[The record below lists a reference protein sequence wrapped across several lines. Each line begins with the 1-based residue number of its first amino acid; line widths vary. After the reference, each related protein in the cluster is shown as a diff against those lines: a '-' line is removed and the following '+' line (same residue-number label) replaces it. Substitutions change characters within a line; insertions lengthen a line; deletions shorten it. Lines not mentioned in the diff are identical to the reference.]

1 MSRAGLLR
9 LYRWLAL
16 AFALPLL
23 AVIGSGLLLALEPIA
38 HQAALRPGTLTTDR
52 VDALLDRYDPL
63 GQAWLIAF
71 KPYDDRLL
79 IGPPAPRPPLAVDL
93 ATGELSHG
101 GASLSD
107 AYLAAKRLHG
117 SLMLALRPLVLAS
130 TYAMLVLIA
139 LAAAVGLPRPWERV
153 AGWPKAVAWV
163 LLPFLVASPLTGLL
177 IAHGITLAPV
187 PQPSLG
193 QPVPLREAVRI
204 VHGAGHDLSNLVWL
218 KSQRGQ
224 VRARFIEDGEWRIY
238 TVSADGVA
246 PLPQNWPQVLHTG
259 QAAGYWSGVAN
270 IAVALGLAA
279 LVGTGV
285 LAWGR
290 QAAAA
295 RRARARG
302 QRVVSEVGSMA
313 GSREQP

>member
-1 MSRAGLLR
+1 MR

-38 HQAALRPGTLTTDR
+38 HQAALRPGTLTADR
-52 VDALLDRYDPL
+52 VDGFLARHDPL
-63 GQAWLIAF
+63 GQAWFISV

-79 IGPPAPRPPLAVDL
+79 IGAPAPQPPLAIDL
-93 ATGELSHG
+93 ATGEPARG

-107 AYLAAKRLHG
+107 AYLAAKRLHNG
-117 SLMLALRPLVLAS
+117 LMFDLRPLVLAS
-130 TYAMLVLIA
+130 TYAMVVLIV
-139 LAAAVGLPRPWERV
+139 LAAAVGLPRLRDRL
-153 AGWPKAVAWV
+153 AGWPRAVARV
-163 LLPFLVASPLTGLL
+163 LLPLLVASPLTGLL
-177 IAHGITLAPV
+177 VAHGITFAPV

-224 VRARFIEDGEWRIY
+224 VRARFIEGGEWRIY

-246 PLPQNWPQVLHTG
+246 PLPQSWPLALHTG
-259 QAAGYWSGVAN
+259 QVAGYWSGAAN
-270 IAVALGLAA
+270 IAVALGLFA
-279 LVGTGV
+279 LLGTGL
-285 LAWGR
+285 LAWMRTGS
-290 QAAAA
+290 A
-295 RRARARG
+295 RRDKARG
-302 QRVVSEVGSMA
+302 RRAASEVGGA
-313 GSREQP
+313 VGGRARP